1 MAEVLAKDAEI
12 GKVYQ
17 SPRGVKVKVIE
28 KKEEGLLRIV
38 AESIKTGN
46 RILLPDDYLLIE
58 TDTEESPKAE
68 EKPVDAEVEQETAEA
83 KPEDVTAEAK
93 PEDASAEAKP
103 EDASVEAKPEDASA
117 EAKPEDASVEAK
129 EEPEAK
135 AKPRRRSR
143 SKENGE
149 IKQMLLQGMSVSE
162 IAKALG
168 VNYRTVYPKVRRLKA
183 AAEKAGMSLE
193 DYLKSIE

>member
-68 EKPVDAEVEQETAEA
+68 EKPVEAEVEQETAEA

-93 PEDASAEAKP
+93 PEDASVEAKP
-103 EDASVEAKPEDASA
+103 EDASV

-135 AKPRRRSR
+135 AKPRRGSR

>member
-28 KKEEGLLRIV
+28 KKEEGLLRVV

-58 TDTEESPKAE
+58 TDAEESAPKTEDKPAE
-68 EKPVDAEVEQETAEA
+68 TEAAQETTTEAES
-83 KPEDVTAEAK
+83 KPESTSEEV
-93 PEDASAEAKP
+93 
-103 EDASVEAKPEDASA
+103 
-117 EAKPEDASVEAK
+117 K
-129 EEPEAK
+129 ELTEVKESEKKIRPGRK
-135 AKPRRRSR
+135 SR
-143 SKENGE
+143 SKGNEE

-168 VNYRTVYPKVRRLKA
+168 VNYRTVYPKVRKFKA
-183 AAEKAGMSLE
+183 EAERAGMSLE